1 MNTSNQD
8 FKTSEKNTKTQE
20 RLSMN
25 TDIESLREPMSTM
38 SLSQANKLLD
48 RVKEG
53 FMTPSHL
60 INEALK
66 TTGDINHLTD

>member
-8 FKTSEKNTKTQE
+8 CKTSETNTKTQE

-25 TDIESLREPMSTM
+25 IDTESLNEPMNTM

-48 RVKEG
+48 RIKEG

-66 TTGDINHLTD
+66 VTGDL

>member
-8 FKTSEKNTKTQE
+8 YKTLETNTETQE

-25 TDIESLREPMSTM
+25 IDTESLREPMSTM
-38 SLSQANKLLD
+38 SLNQANKLLD

-60 INEALK
+60 ICEALK
-66 TTGDINHLTD
+66 VTGDL